1 MAFLKLNAPL
11 RLAVGD
17 AAALPAAQARGSE
30 ATMSIV
36 SPPVVFAK
44 DRSSRLFFLHCHSG
58 SPHCEAHSVKTIII
72 RP

>member
-1 MAFLKLNAPL
+1 MAFLKLNAPV

-36 SPPVVFAK
+36 SSPVVFAK
-44 DRSSRLFFLHCHSG
+44 DRRLDSSFFIAILGRHTARHIRL
-58 SPHCEAHSVKTIII
+58 
-72 RP
+72 RPS